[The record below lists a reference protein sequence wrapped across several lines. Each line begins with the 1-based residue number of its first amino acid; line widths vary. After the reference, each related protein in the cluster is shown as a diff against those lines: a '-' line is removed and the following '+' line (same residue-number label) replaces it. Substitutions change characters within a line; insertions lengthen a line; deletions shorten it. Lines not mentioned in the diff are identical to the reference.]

1 MLADREG
8 FEPSLGLH
16 LNTLSKRAPS
26 ATRPPVH
33 PAARVMAVAETGRN
47 LQTVQR
53 ALRKRPSIIE
63 LGLRAR
69 TRI

>member
-1 MLADREG
+1 
-8 FEPSLGLH
+8 
-16 LNTLSKRAPS
+16 
-26 ATRPPVH
+26 
-33 PAARVMAVAETGRN
+33 MAVAETGRN

-69 TRI
+69 TRIWKRAIQ